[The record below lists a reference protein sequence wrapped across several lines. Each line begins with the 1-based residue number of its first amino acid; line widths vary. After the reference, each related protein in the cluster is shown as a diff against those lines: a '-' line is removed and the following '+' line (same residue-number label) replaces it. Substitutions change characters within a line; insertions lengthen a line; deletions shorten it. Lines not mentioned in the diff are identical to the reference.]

1 MRLILRV
8 FTPAADPAEASAVER
23 RLVGALP
30 AWSPAPS
37 RPPEQYWKI
46 PEWYEHTLEL
56 RPATPASFDGVVAL
70 ARDGWTPC
78 DLETEMNAVWNP
90 RDGAT
95 FLLPEVRW
103 AELLL
108 VHDTRAHVLYL
119 RSNGVALSREPVQD
133 WCDLQERHPD
143 YMASL
148 GPWTLADI
156 LDHFALQFGTDESR
170 WPLARADVEQFMTSG
185 REPVLRARVLR

>member
-8 FTPAADPAEASAVER
+8 FAPAADPAEASDVAR
-23 RLVGALP
+23 RLAGVLQ
-30 AWSPAPS
+30 AWAPAPS
-37 RPPEQYWKI
+37 GPPGQYWKI

-56 RPATPASFDGVVAL
+56 RPATRATFDAIVAL
-70 ARDGWTPC
+70 AQDGWTPL

-90 RDGAT
+90 RAGAT
-95 FLLPEVRW
+95 FLLPAVQW

-133 WCDLQERHPD
+133 WRDLQELHPD

-148 GPWTLADI
+148 GPWTLAEI
-156 LDHFALQFGTDESR
+156 LDHFALQFGADDSR
-170 WPLARADVEQFMTSG
+170 WPVGRADIEQFMTAG
-185 REPVLRARVLR
+185 RDPVLRATVRP